1 MKIEDNVP
9 ITTPKI
15 IAKAKLRILSPPST
29 KIHNNT
35 INVLNEVLMVRA
47 KVVFNESLNKLHTVT
62 FRIQT
67 EELTDTVKDNHLV
80 IDRITDSG
88 QNSANKSL
96 VNFQ

>member
-35 INVLNEVLMVRA
+35 INVLNEDVYKRQGQTIYTVVQQNHIQVDITTNGMY
-47 KVVFNESLNKLHTVT
+47 KVIST
-62 FRIQT
+62 
-67 EELTDTVKDNHLV
+67 
-80 IDRITDSG
+80 
-88 QNSANKSL
+88 NSQDVYKR
-96 VNFQ
+96 QDKW